1 MDFFITEKQFE
12 QILTESENN
21 KLSENLQFLYSS
33 LVNTIS
39 KVQRKYGINLKMLLT
54 WGPAVG
60 GVTAPLDT
68 FIRNGQFQLNDN
80 QIALLVCSAFFM
92 AFFENRKQTK
102 QLKSVVEEEGLTD
115 LLEGMK
121 NKAIKLKKSF
131 AKFLK
136 SSGIVLNNVNE
147 ALAYSFLIPIITDV
161 QEAIVGS
168 EDKSKIAILIV
179 KRLIASGVLMM
190 SSEIV
195 YEAMKKLSKKLSQ

>member
-1 MDFFITEKQFE
+1 MDFYITEKQLK

-21 KLSENLQFLYSS
+21 KFSENLQFLYSS
-33 LVNTIS
+33 LVNTIG
-39 KVQRKYGINLKMLLT
+39 KVQRKYGINLRMLLT

-60 GVTAPLDT
+60 GMTSPLDN

-80 QIALLVCSAFFM
+80 QIALLVCSALFM

-102 QLKSVVEEEGLTD
+102 QLKSQVEKEGLTD
-115 LLEGMK
+115 LLEGLK

-131 AKFLK
+131 SKFLK

-147 ALAYSFLIPIITDV
+147 ALAYSFLIPIITDI
-161 QEAIVGS
+161 QDAITTS

-190 SSEIV
+190 SSEII
-195 YEAMKKLSKKLSQ
+195 YEVMKKLSKKLSQ